1 MERAQLLMDAN
12 GIPDNKKVA
21 VFLSTMG
28 GKMYSLLRN
37 LLTPALPKEKTLDDH
52 REHAKESF

>member
-1 MERAQLLMDAN
+1 MDAN